1 MLRREIIGKEI
12 IVSTRD
18 NATRVALLENRMLM
32 EAYMELDEEICLVG
46 SIFKGRVEN
55 VLPGIEAAFVDVGL
69 DRNAFLYVNDVL
81 LQSPRPNR
89 NAVEINKLLRT
100 GQEVIVQV
108 TKDPLGSKGPRVT
121 MRVNLPGRYTVLMPT
136 VNHIGISRRIEDESE
151 RERLREAVQRTR
163 PDGMGVIVRTAA
175 RGISEEILQEDLHTL
190 HKLWADIEKREN
202 GAAAPALLYRECGLL
217 PRIIRD
223 LFTEETERLVLD
235 SFAAHVRALT
245 ILDTVNPQLKNRVLW
260 DDKPDIFELYNVNQ
274 EVHKALQRKI
284 WLRCGGYL
292 VFDQAEALTVIDVNT
307 GRFVGR
313 VDLEDTV
320 FKTNLDAAVEIAR
333 QLRLRNLGGIIII
346 DFIDM
351 NRDDHR
357 NRVLEVLA
365 EEVSKDRWRT
375 HIMGLTKLGL
385 VELTR
390 KKVHPS
396 LSELLL
402 ADCPHCGGT
411 GKVFGRAKDWT

>member
-1 MLRREIIGKEI
+1 MIKKEI
-12 IVSTRD
+12 VVDTRE
-18 NATRVALLENRMLM
+18 NLTRVALLENRVPM
-32 EAYMELDEEICLVG
+32 EVYIEPDEEICLVG

-55 VLPGIEAAFVDVGL
+55 VLPGIEAAFVNVGL
-69 DRNAFLYVNDVL
+69 ERNAFLYVNDVL
-81 LQSPRPNR
+81 PQSPRSDKDS
-89 NAVEINKLLRT
+89 AVIKDLLRP

-108 TKDPLGSKGPRVT
+108 AKDPLGNKGPRVT
-121 MRVNLPGRYTVLMPT
+121 MRVNLPGHYTVLMPT
-136 VNHIGISRRIEDESE
+136 VNHIGISRRIEDEAE
-151 RERLREAVQRTR
+151 RERLREVVQAAR

-175 RGISEEILQEDLHTL
+175 RAASEEALKEDLQTL
-190 HKLWADIEKREN
+190 HKLWADIQKREEN
-202 GAAAPALLYRECGLL
+202 AAAPALLYRECGLL

-223 LFTEETERLVLD
+223 LFTEEIDRFVLD
-235 SFAAHVRALT
+235 SFAAYARTLT
-245 ILDTVNPQLKNRVLW
+245 ILDTVNPQLKGRVFW
-260 DDKPDIFELYNVNQ
+260 DDKPDIFEFYNVNQ
-274 EVHKALQRKI
+274 EISKALQRKT

-292 VFDQAEALTVIDVNT
+292 IFDQAEALTVIDVNT
-307 GRFVGR
+307 GRYTGR

-320 FKTNLDAAVEIAR
+320 FKTNLEAAVEIAR

-365 EEVSKDRWRT
+365 EEIKRDRRRT
-375 HIMGLTKLGL
+375 HIMGLTRLGL

-402 ADCPHCGGT
+402 TNCPHCGGT
-411 GKVFGRAKDWT
+411 GKVSGEGAKEWA